1 MDERLER
8 LNEIAQHGNIDAFYF
23 KIREDVKHLEH
34 IDELPFV
41 DTPLHIFASHGH
53 IPFSIEKMKLKP
65 TFVSK
70 LNLDGHSPIPL
81 ALINGCTEIVC
92 QLLQHKADLVRVKG
106 KKCMTPLYC
115 TAKTNN
121 HLDLFEKFLSVCLD
135 SIIDLTTRN
144 EAALHIALKY
154 DKLEAFKFLVGWLV
168 KNRFLLE

>member
-1 MDERLER
+1 MG
-8 LNEIAQHGNIDAFYF
+8 IA
-23 KIREDVKHLEH
+23 
-34 IDELPFV
+34 PF
-41 DTPLHIFASHGH
+41 P
-53 IPFSIEKMKLKP
+53 
-65 TFVSK
+65 
-70 LNLDGHSPIPL
+70 

-106 KKCMTPLYC
+106 KKCMTPLHC
-115 TAKTNN
+115 TVKTNN

-154 DKLEAFKFLVGWLV
+154 DRLEAFKFLVGWLV